1 MLFIENA
8 KLIFIRNCR
17 ILVSCLVPYDRKMN
31 KLRVPHEQIE
41 VEVEVLEIVDLV
53 RARYNTVDE

>member
-1 MLFIENA
+1 M
-8 KLIFIRNCR
+8 
-17 ILVSCLVPYDRKMN
+17 SCLVPYDRKMN